1 MNLRVPDLRDR
12 RLRALGIVPLRLR
25 RPVAGSG
32 DGPSPAPTVAVAPS
46 TAPAPEVQTAPATT
60 IRRLALQPDPVEL
73 ADPAVRQMYSAL
85 TDAVAKAGLQP
96 VRPCDVA
103 ADPRAAVIVFGA
115 APVPEGVPAARV
127 LREDALAVL
136 HANRAGKR
144 RLWERMQAMGRGV
157 VD

>member
-1 MNLRVPDLRDR
+1 MNPSVPELRER
-12 RLRALGIVPLRLR
+12 RLRALGVVPLRLR
-25 RPVAGSG
+25 EAGPRARTA
-32 DGPSPAPTVAVAPS
+32 PSPAPEEVTAARSAVQE
-46 TAPAPEVQTAPATT
+46 TAATSA
-60 IRRLALQPDPVEL
+60 IAICRLALQPDPAEL

-103 ADPRAAVIVFGA
+103 ADPGAAVIVFGA

-144 RLWERMQAMGRGV
+144 RLWGRMQAIGRGV